1 MLGSACMVAG
11 VTGLSTNGFEELVK
25 VEKLSF
31 ISRFVV
37 VDIGF
42 VL

>member
-1 MLGSACMVAG
+1 MVDG
-11 VTGLSTNGFEELVK
+11 VTGLSTSGFEELVE